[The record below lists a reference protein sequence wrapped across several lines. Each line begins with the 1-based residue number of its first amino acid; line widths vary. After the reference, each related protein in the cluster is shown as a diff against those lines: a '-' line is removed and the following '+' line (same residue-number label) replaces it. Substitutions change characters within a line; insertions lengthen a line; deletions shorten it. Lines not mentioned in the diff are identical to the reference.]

1 MLYAQDKEL
10 DEVTEITQVY
20 RQYKDVYEKSG
31 LINDKAYSPELIF
44 ESGLLYFDDTTGE
57 VKPFSKALS
66 EHKTIKPENI
76 TLVPSHILLSGDSPI
91 LPAPELTEEQV
102 LRLEQAVRAEDLTSR
117 IARIMTDFKMD
128 TYRGIAAG
136 QSYEGSMKSA
146 TVKLMEAIQELAS
159 EYSPLHGV
167 LTSPDP
173 NVRVWG
179 ARKAMEILEQAAV
192 LYEKETLKRIERLD
206 PNLLRKKQQLEESW
220 HREITGLSKNMY
232 RTMASP
238 DQMLGMLCIAAA
250 AGPGAVAIMA
260 LPLVVGIL
268 EAMRAERKHKRL
280 REQAEKTSHVIAREK
295 ANAMA
300 IRIMGN
306 MTLPEIIIPLAA
318 GESPTSVLAHITS
331 ISDKHMELTNR
342 LEEGLYKTL
351 FQYETQKKVSHNIEV
366 NDPQVMSLI
375 HQLKGV
381 TKEVFQYAYNPHLV
395 YMSRQLK
402 ESAKADAYIG
412 NNCFELDSLNRL
424 EAALDKEGLPTV
436 MSFFNTIGKKSNV
449 WSSSKQFTVKF
460 QEPQQ
465 DQLSVLAADKYARYK
480 KVLQKYQNTIN
491 QIAQAILKQEQ
502 ARPHQQDNP
511 LAEAFRI
518 IMDNKKLYSSYM
530 LEQTHAGLKKRP
542 NADTI
547 PALSVASFNMLGQAF
562 EQHAQS
568 IASVIAQS
576 ISGID
581 VQQKQT
587 DIKTLVKETLS
598 QNFAQ
603 LSNSKKLTKSI
614 AVTVEK
620 CLKQGEKEKLTDEL
634 KDLFLRTDD
643 DKYLGMVKHAV
654 APIFMDVMMRIMPPE
669 VWSSVSK
676 LELLENSL
684 PHQDIEIAKTVM
696 IASVADQIKKEFADR
711 NGEKSL
717 SAAMYEL
724 MEGFGLQA
732 LSQHSPEKIQEALQR
747 VATGL
752 GPEGKELL
760 NMYESVQEGVK
771 EAKANPEFLKGRE
784 EFTICLLRDY
794 CLNRQGPVD
803 IRLSD
808 EEKARLLQQA
818 KQDGIKIISKDVQEK
833 DRPPEGIIQLVEQLS
848 GAFNMTATSPLLQ
861 KLVQM
866 HSVGT
871 AINKPLRLNLEATDS
886 EKEKKEEEALFIER

>member
-117 IARIMTDFKMD
+117 IARIMTNFKMD

-306 MTLPEIIIPLAA
+306 MTLPEIIIPLDRK
-318 GESPTSVLAHITS
+318 SV
-331 ISDKHMELTNR
+331 
-342 LEEGLYKTL
+342 
-351 FQYETQKKVSHNIEV
+351 V
-366 NDPQVMSLI
+366 
-375 HQLKGV
+375 
-381 TKEVFQYAYNPHLV
+381 
-395 YMSRQLK
+395 
-402 ESAKADAYIG
+402 
-412 NNCFELDSLNRL
+412 
-424 EAALDKEGLPTV
+424 
-436 MSFFNTIGKKSNV
+436 
-449 WSSSKQFTVKF
+449 
-460 QEPQQ
+460 
-465 DQLSVLAADKYARYK
+465 
-480 KVLQKYQNTIN
+480 
-491 QIAQAILKQEQ
+491 
-502 ARPHQQDNP
+502 
-511 LAEAFRI
+511 
-518 IMDNKKLYSSYM
+518 
-530 LEQTHAGLKKRP
+530 
-542 NADTI
+542 
-547 PALSVASFNMLGQAF
+547 
-562 EQHAQS
+562 
-568 IASVIAQS
+568 
-576 ISGID
+576 
-581 VQQKQT
+581 
-587 DIKTLVKETLS
+587 
-598 QNFAQ
+598 
-603 LSNSKKLTKSI
+603 
-614 AVTVEK
+614 
-620 CLKQGEKEKLTDEL
+620 
-634 KDLFLRTDD
+634 
-643 DKYLGMVKHAV
+643 
-654 APIFMDVMMRIMPPE
+654 
-669 VWSSVSK
+669 
-676 LELLENSL
+676 
-684 PHQDIEIAKTVM
+684 
-696 IASVADQIKKEFADR
+696 
-711 NGEKSL
+711 
-717 SAAMYEL
+717 
-724 MEGFGLQA
+724 
-732 LSQHSPEKIQEALQR
+732 
-747 VATGL
+747 
-752 GPEGKELL
+752 
-760 NMYESVQEGVK
+760 
-771 EAKANPEFLKGRE
+771 
-784 EFTICLLRDY
+784 
-794 CLNRQGPVD
+794 
-803 IRLSD
+803 
-808 EEKARLLQQA
+808 
-818 KQDGIKIISKDVQEK
+818 
-833 DRPPEGIIQLVEQLS
+833 
-848 GAFNMTATSPLLQ
+848 
-861 KLVQM
+861 
-866 HSVGT
+866 
-871 AINKPLRLNLEATDS
+871 
-886 EKEKKEEEALFIER
+886 